1 MKKTDNIDE
10 YVRYRLFEMQD
21 LEYKAFHSKLM
32 PTVNP
37 EKIIGVRTPQLRKF
51 AKEFAQKSDAKEFLE
66 ILPHTYYEENNLHGM
81 LIEQIKDYDECV
93 AYLDKFLPYV
103 DNWATCDSLSPP
115 IFKSHTAELYN
126 DIKRW
131 LKCRE
136 TYTVRFAVKTLMNR
150 YSGEKF
156 APEHLDVAA
165 SAVREEYYIK
175 MAVAWYF
182 STVMTFHFDEVC
194 TYLQKHTL
202 DTWTHNKAIQKAKES
217 YRLSA
222 EQKRYIEFLKI

>member
-1 MKKTDNIDE
+1 MNNIDVPKRLAE
-10 YVRYRLFEMQD
+10 LKDSDYRS
-21 LEYKAFHSKLM
+21 FHIRLI
-32 PTVNP
+32 PTVD
-37 EKIIGVRTPQLRKF
+37 ESTVIGVRVPQLRKL
-51 AKEFAQKSDAKEFLE
+51 AGELWKSGQYASFMRE
-66 ILPHTYYEENNLHGM
+66 LPHRYYEEYNLHAF
-81 LIEQIKDYDECV
+81 LIEKIKDYNMCIRE
-93 AYLDKFLPYV
+93 LDRFLPYV